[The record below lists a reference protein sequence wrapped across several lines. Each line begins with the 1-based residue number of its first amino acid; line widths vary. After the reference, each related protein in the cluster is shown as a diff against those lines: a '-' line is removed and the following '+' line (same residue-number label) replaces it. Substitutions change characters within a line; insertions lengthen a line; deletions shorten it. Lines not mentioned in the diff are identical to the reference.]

1 MPFFGTASTRIA
13 ADYKLVRLNEFAMDR
28 AARIWRFRTRL
39 NDVLES
45 LPRRRTVHD
54 LQHLGRWTIR
64 PAPKKEPTTTHTSTN
79 LDGRKVAENTLHHV
93 GKGGQRQPRSPRLPD
108 NNTVRP
114 AAV

>member
-1 MPFFGTASTRIA
+1 
-13 ADYKLVRLNEFAMDR
+13 LVDTLRWSPTL
-28 AARIWRFRTRL
+28 TRL

-54 LQHLGRWTIR
+54 RQHLGRWTIR
-64 PAPKKEPTTTHTSTN
+64 PAPKKEPTTIHTSIN

-93 GKGGQRQPRSPRLPD
+93 AKGGQRQPRSPRLPD